1 MRKALRDTL
10 RNRNV
15 QSHCASS
22 RCSLDTLSSWSW
34 QGFSSLVRRLGHTRK
49 DRSWVTITEI
59 TTPQAVGVRFRILDL
74 FFRTGSRLEDRSNVA
89 FVWRRHAKF
98 EMLAIFVG
106 HGAISSKACAVH
118 GGPSSWCGTYWS
130 RKAGW
135 AGGFCLLYQF
145 TKADSEFVML
155 CIEQLRAETPWLSS
169 ALRTSSSVSLLGHPT
184 HPVLEF
190 SELSSKKNKN

>member
-1 MRKALRDTL
+1 MLTGHSSFLELTRLLFLSPETWSHKEGQKLGNSYRDHPT
-10 RNRNV
+10 
-15 QSHCASS
+15 
-22 RCSLDTLSSWSW
+22 
-34 QGFSSLVRRLGHTRK
+34 
-49 DRSWVTITEI
+49 
-59 TTPQAVGVRFRILDL
+59 AVGVRFRILDL

-106 HGAISSKACAVH
+106 HGAISSKACTVH